1 MYIARER
8 KKQEEEKRKREEA
21 KKEKQELKRRR
32 REERE
37 KQLAEESAKELTD
50 TVQTETSMCSMCLIL
65 ECSGG
70 VMHMHLTCES
80 NLGTSI
86 EGSDDQSESVKHTS
100 SCGICCC
107 KFPFHSSLLYSK
119 AIFLPF
125 RLSVYNTGST
135 VAVLVH
141 IL

>member
-65 ECSGG
+65 EG

-80 NLGTSI
+80 N
-86 EGSDDQSESVKHTS
+86 
-100 SCGICCC
+100 
-107 KFPFHSSLLYSK
+107 
-119 AIFLPF
+119 F
-125 RLSVYNTGST
+125 RYFN
-135 VAVLVH
+135 
-141 IL
+141 